1 MNGRRRIGAYMTV
14 GLAVLIGVALLSTV
28 PARAG
33 SVVQATPAAPSAPSA
48 VQATGVNTGINV
60 SWATPYSG
68 GAATITK
75 YVVTASSTMGT
86 GTCTVLPP
94 SGNAC
99 TVETIANGTPLA
111 NGTQYQV
118 TVKATSSAGFNSV
131 PSPVVLATP
140 SPTQNCQVI
149 GPDANLQG
157 CNLVNA
163 NLAGDLTNANLT
175 GANLS
180 GASLNGVTLT
190 GAVLTGADFGSGSGV
205 ASLTNVGS
213 GSTVDA
219 TPTNLPP
226 SWSLIGGYLVGPEAN
241 LSSANFANAN
251 LTGANLS
258 YANLSHATL
267 TGATLT
273 GATLTGVSS
282 GSIVGTPALLP
293 SGWAVIGAY
302 LVGPGA
308 DLNGANLS
316 GSGATN
322 AQLGAA
328 SWTSVDLDGS
338 NLSGLDFTGLNLTGA
353 NLSYANLTG
362 VTLTDA
368 NLTNAILLQAT
379 ITNAI
384 LTGATLTGVSS
395 GSIQE
400 TPLGSVPLPANWS
413 LTASGYLIGPG
424 ANLDAANLNGVTLAN
439 ADLVGANLSDAVLT
453 GTNLT
458 GTNLT
463 GATLVGVS
471 SGSIIVNPGGS
482 PPTLPVDVGD
492 VGVGASP
499 SNVWLLVNGYLV
511 GYGADLAGAS
521 LANQNFVLA
530 GNNENL
536 GEADLQGANL
546 SGDVLGT
553 SGEHVNLGA
562 ANLIGANLSN
572 TSANF
577 VNFGGANLTDANLN
591 TAVLPSAILT
601 NVISGGIT
609 GTPTTLP
616 AGWTLVN
623 GVLIPPGTTTNS
635 YSLVASPT
643 SQTVTA
649 GGTANSTIVTTT
661 TSGTA
666 QTVALTS
673 SGAPAGVTVSFTSP
687 SVSSGGTDPMTVTT
701 SSLTPSGS
709 YPITVT
715 GTAPSGTET
724 ATFTVTVNAAVTSSP
739 ALVQSATATESAASL
754 SLQATFPRATT
765 AGDLLVLTASEY
777 TGSTNQLTVSDSAG
791 DVWTKITSATNYVAG
806 HNSYGAMWYLADAPS
821 VASVTVSTKT
831 ASFVSFEVQEFSG
844 VAATNP
850 LDASTGSSNTGT
862 TASSGTATPSTSGDL
877 AVGFVAGHGN
887 AEAITVPATP
897 FTTQP
902 QLATTGSIAT
912 LVTGNE
918 VVNGTSSQSFGGT
931 FKTAMYW
938 AAGIALFDP
947 ASSAAP
953 ADVTPR
959 IAHDQVAKAASAS
972 APIGITPSAT
982 GYVDSAEPT
991 LNFGGAPALDI
1002 SSSEFA
1008 TYLKFDTDQIPQGAT
1023 IDSATLYVT
1032 PDSAPSGANAGYV
1045 QLHLPGVATALPDAW
1060 SQGTLTYADQPTW
1073 NLTSADSTEGA
1084 VAIAGVQE
1092 QFNVTGDITE
1102 GGNTNFALDFSSSTP
1117 ATLYGASAGSSAPM
1131 LAVTYTV
1138 SEAASAGT
1146 FDSSTA
1152 STTGYAGVN
1161 PLSFSLSSYQAF
1173 LTFPTASLG
1182 SGVSLQSASLT
1193 VTPVAASAA
1202 GIVTV
1207 FSTPPFT
1214 ASAVDTDPPPVK
1226 GALAGTG
1233 TTPLTCSPMCAT
1245 NTISL
1250 NTSTSGLFAPGKDTN
1265 LELGVLTGGTLDKI
1279 DNQAQGANA
1288 PSLQLTL
1295 QVIPAATPPAGG
1307 NLCGS
1312 DEGQAPTTK
1321 KVMIIWEENKS
1332 WIDQG
1337 EGTAEMPAVDGDS
1350 QDAPYINSLASSCAV
1365 VSNNRLAGE
1374 AGYQSYDHGSLG
1386 NYMGVA
1392 TGDLSAYEAA
1402 PWSADCI
1409 ANPVTAANAV
1419 GCTTNEPS
1427 IFSQG
1432 ASWKGYAESMDT
1444 GCENHDGGG
1453 TFSSATSKG
1462 SAPVQYYLNRHNPE
1476 VEFTNLDG
1484 CSTSDVAFSPN
1495 DAEPGNPLYND
1506 VMSGSLPTISTVT
1519 PNSLDDGHYS
1529 PGTSDAGANNQLEN
1543 QDSDAWLQTWLPIIT
1558 SGSDY
1563 QSGNLTILI
1572 MWDEGYGGNP
1582 SAGTYTPSNPPLFI
1596 ISPYVTPGE
1605 TDTNGAVYSAASVTR
1620 AVEEIAGTPLLRS
1633 AGAAP
1638 DLRSAFNF

>member
-1 MNGRRRIGAYMTV
+1 
-14 GLAVLIGVALLSTV
+14 
-28 PARAG
+28 
-33 SVVQATPAAPSAPSA
+33 
-48 VQATGVNTGINV
+48 
-60 SWATPYSG
+60 
-68 GAATITK
+68 
-75 YVVTASSTMGT
+75 
-86 GTCTVLPP
+86 
-94 SGNAC
+94 
-99 TVETIANGTPLA
+99 
-111 NGTQYQV
+111 
-118 TVKATSSAGFNSV
+118 
-131 PSPVVLATP
+131 
-140 SPTQNCQVI
+140 
-149 GPDANLQG
+149 
-157 CNLVNA
+157 
-163 NLAGDLTNANLT
+163 
-175 GANLS
+175 
-180 GASLNGVTLT
+180 
-190 GAVLTGADFGSGSGV
+190 
-205 ASLTNVGS
+205 
-213 GSTVDA
+213 
-219 TPTNLPP
+219 
-226 SWSLIGGYLVGPEAN
+226 VGPEAN

-293 SGWAVIGAY
+293 SGWVVIGAY

-511 GYGADLAGAS
+511 GYGADLAGAN
-521 LANQNFVLA
+521 LANQNLVLA
-530 GNNENL
+530 GDNENL

-546 SGDVLGT
+546 SGDILGT
-553 SGEHVNLGA
+553 NGEHVNLGA

-806 HNSYGAMWYLADAPS
+806 HNSYGAMWYLSDAPS
-821 VASVTVSTKT
+821 MTSVTVSTKT
-831 ASFVSFEVQEFSG
+831 ATFVTFEVQEFSG
-844 VAATNP
+844 VAATSP
-850 LDASTGSSNTGT
+850 LDTSAGTANTGT
-862 TASSGTATPSTSGDL
+862 SASSGSATPSTSGDL
-877 AVGFVAGHGN
+877 AVGFVAGHAN

-912 LVTGNE
+912 LVSGNE
-918 VVNGTSSQSFGGT
+918 VVSGTSSQSFGGT

-938 AAGIALFDP
+938 AAGLALFEP
-947 ASSAAP
+947 ASSATPVVAAP
-953 ADVTPR
+953 K
-959 IAHDQVAKAASAS
+959 IAHTQVANAASVTS
-972 APIGITPSAT
+972 VPTGITPTAT
-982 GYVDSAEPT
+982 AYVDSANPT
-991 LNFGGAPALDI
+991 LNFGGASPLDI
-1002 SSSEFA
+1002 SSSEYA
-1008 TYLKFDTDQIPQGAT
+1008 TYLKFDTDHIPQGAT

-1032 PDSAPSGANAGYV
+1032 PDSAPSGNNAGNI
-1045 QLHLPGVATALPDAW
+1045 QLHLPGSATGVLPDAW

-1073 NLTSADSTEGA
+1073 NPASTDSTEGA
-1084 VAIAGVQE
+1084 AAVPGVQE
-1092 QFNVTGDITE
+1092 QFNVTSDITE
-1102 GGNTNFALDFSSSTP
+1102 GGNTNFALDFSSSAP
-1117 ATLYGASAGSSAPM
+1117 ATLYGASAGSNAPL

-1138 SEAASAGT
+1138 SEAASAGS
-1146 FDSSTA
+1146 FDSTA
-1152 STTGYAGVN
+1152 APTTGYAGVN

-1193 VTPVAASAA
+1193 VTPVTASAA
-1202 GIVTV
+1202 GVVTV
-1207 FSTPPFT
+1207 FSTAPFT
-1214 ASAVDTDPPPVK
+1214 ASALDDDPPPTK

-1233 TTPLTCSPMCAT
+1233 TTPLSCAPTCAS

-1250 NTSTSGLFAPGKDTN
+1250 NTSTSGLFSPGKDTN
-1265 LELGVLTGGTLDKI
+1265 LELGVLAGGTLDKI
-1279 DNQAQGANA
+1279 NNQAQGLNA
-1288 PSLQLTL
+1288 PSLRITL
-1295 QVIPAATPPAGG
+1295 QVVPAATPSSGG

-1312 DEGQAPTTK
+1312 DQGQTPSTK

-1337 EGTAEMPAVDGDS
+1337 EGTAEMPALDGDT
-1350 QDAPYINSLASSCAV
+1350 QDAPYVNSLASNCAV
-1365 VSNNRLAGE
+1365 VSNNQLSGE

-1386 NYMGVA
+1386 NYMAVA
-1392 TGDLSAYEAA
+1392 TGDLSAYEGA
-1402 PWSADCI
+1402 PWSGDC
-1409 ANPVTAANAV
+1409 AANTQ

-1427 IFSQG
+1427 IFSQE
-1432 ASWKGYAESMDT
+1432 ASWKSYAESMDS

-1453 TFSSATSKG
+1453 TFSSADSGG
-1462 SAPVQYYLNRHNPE
+1462 SESEDYYLNRHNPP
-1476 VEFTNLDG
+1476 VDFTNLSG
-1484 CSTSDVAFSPN
+1484 CSTSDVAFNPN

-1506 VMSGSLPTISTVT
+1506 VMSGNLPTISSVT

-1529 PGTSDAGANNQLEN
+1529 PGNSDAGANNQLEN

-1572 MWDEGYGGNP
+1572 MWDEGYGANNP
-1582 SAGTYTPSNPPLFI
+1582 AGTYTPSNPPLFI
-1596 ISPYVTPGE
+1596 ISPYVTPGA

-1620 AVEEIAGTPLLRS
+1620 AVEDIAGTPRLRS
-1633 AGAAP
+1633 ATTAP
-1638 DLRSAFNF
+1638 DLRIAFNF